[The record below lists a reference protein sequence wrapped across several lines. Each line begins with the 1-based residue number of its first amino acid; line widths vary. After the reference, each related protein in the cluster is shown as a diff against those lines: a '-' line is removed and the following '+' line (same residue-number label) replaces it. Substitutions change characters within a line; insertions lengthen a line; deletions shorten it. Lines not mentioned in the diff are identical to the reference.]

1 MTIVRRWTVTV
12 FADGDRDPTADELAR
27 LAAAAA
33 PMGGVP
39 TGGAARGYGLRIVI
53 AAGTRD
59 EAVAIGSGALAD
71 AARQAGLPPWPVTR
85 AEALGDH
92 EVAARDQWGDEY
104 DEYGPDPGG

>member
-12 FADGDRDPTADELAR
+12 FADGDRDVTADELTR
-27 LAAAAA
+27 LTAAVT

-39 TGGAARGYGLRIVI
+39 TGGEDRGYGLQIAI

-59 EAVAIGSGALAD
+59 EAVTIATGALAD

-85 AEALGDH
+85 SQALGDH
-92 EVAARDQWGDEY
+92 EVVARDQWGDEY
-104 DEYGPDPGG
+104 DEYGPDPDG